1 MLEIHDNAYL
11 IIINLKEKVSIE
23 IHRPYLFLFFFLG
36 GEEGMKFFY
45 FMERNLYCQNWGEKF
60 DQVYKK
66 CT

>member
-36 GEEGMKFFY
+36 GEEGMKFFILWK
-45 FMERNLYCQNWGEKF
+45 EICIVKIGGKI
-60 DQVYKK
+60 
-66 CT
+66 